1 MDEISVENAGK
12 VWDVLTNMAIEYAP
26 PLVLA
31 ILSLLIGLK
40 VIKSIT
46 NLVRR
51 ALTKRNTD
59 ATLVP
64 FIVNL
69 SNWLLKLV
77 LIMAV
82 AGMVGIETAS
92 LVALLGAAGL
102 AVGLALQG
110 TLQNFAGGVLILLQ
124 KPFAVGDFVEVSG
137 YSGTVEAVEI
147 FVTKLRTPQNRLI
160 LIPNGTIAN
169 GSIMNLT
176 QAPRLRVDL
185 VAGIGYSSDIAKA
198 KEILADIAAKDERV
212 LEEPATL
219 IAVHELADSS
229 VNIVFRPWV
238 NTPDYW
244 PVYFDFTEQIKLR
257 FDEAGIEIPFP
268 QRSVHHVNN
277 SSE

>member
-1 MDEISVENAGK
+1 MNELTTENATEI
-12 VWDVLTNMAIEYAP
+12 WSMLTELAFEYAP

-31 ILSLLIGLK
+31 IVTLLVGLRIIKSLTK
-40 VIKSIT
+40 VIGKTLS
-46 NLVRR
+46 
-51 ALTKRNTD
+51 KRNTD
-59 ATLVP
+59 ATLIP

-69 SNWLLKLV
+69 TNWLLKIV
-77 LIMAV
+77 LIVSV
-82 AGMVGIETAS
+82 ASMVGIQTAS
-92 LVALLGAAGL
+92 FVAILGAAGL

-124 KPFAVGDFVEVSG
+124 KPFAVGDFVEAGG

-176 QAPRLRVDL
+176 SAPRLRVDL
-185 VAGIGYSSDIAKA
+185 VAGIGYSSDIAQA
-198 KEILADIAAKDERV
+198 KTILADIAEKDPRV
-212 LEEPATL
+212 LKDPATQ
-219 IAVHELADSS
+219 IAVSELADSS

-238 NTPDYW
+238 NTADYW
-244 PVYFDFTEQIKLR
+244 PVYFDLTEQIKLR

-268 QRSVHHVNN
+268 QRSVHQVT
-277 SSE
+277 SGD